1 MDRKYEKNI
10 SNTMNR
16 VEFKPTTIACW
27 AKTLPLSYQSDD
39 ITLKGLSNIRS
50 ALLHSTGFELTTS
63 RLPDHANGLGLI
75 S

>member
-1 MDRKYEKNI
+1 MITFFAISQFIVSHDEKGGGGWNMDRKYEKNI

-39 ITLKGLSNIRS
+39 ITLKGLTTFHRS
-50 ALLHSTGFELTTS
+50 
-63 RLPDHANGLGLI
+63 
-75 S
+75 